1 VVGDPQ
7 RLGRL
12 DLTVLN
18 GRQLARACITSK
30 MYCGNLLYP
39 AVPWTEA
46 DAEAVTFTKNVDCAA
61 IGARIAPAVTPPTMK
76 QFKFF
81 RTVFAF
87 LS

>member
-1 VVGDPQ
+1 MVGDPQ
-7 RLGRL
+7 PRRRL

-46 DAEAVTFTKNVDCAA
+46 AAEEGTFTKDVDCAA
-61 IGARIAPAVTPPTMK
+61 IGGHIMPTVTPPTFK
-76 QFKFF
+76 PFKFF
-81 RTVFAF
+81 RTVIAF